1 MSVVSFRLVNTQPVT
16 FKVYKMADEGDTMP
30 NFLRKGMIVT
40 LVTGKWPLKDYLDAG
55 DCHTF
60 VFQKADGSRF
70 SMLLRGFT
78 YDCTYPLEQQQKH
91 VEAENVYIG
100 IDVREI
106 LKAQEKE
113 DMDE

>member
-1 MSVVSFRLVNTQPVT
+1 MSIVHFRLVNTQPVT

-30 NFLRKGMIVT
+30 EFLTKDMIVT
-40 LVTGKWPLKDYLDAG
+40 LVTGKWPLTDYLDAF
-55 DCHTF
+55 DRHTF
-60 VFQKADGSRF
+60 VFQKVDGSRF

-78 YDCTYPLEQQQKH
+78 YDCTHSLEQQQRHIDTKNAH
-91 VEAENVYIG
+91 IG

-106 LKAQEKE
+106 SKAQEKE